1 MTMPDSRLRTI
12 IMHVEDLPGV
22 LNRVTSLFRRRGYNI
37 ESLAVG
43 RTDVPGVSRM
53 TIVMEADDDAARRI
67 EANLYKLVNVLRVED
82 TQHRS
87 SVTRELALIKVRA
100 DQASRAHLLQLAEVF
115 RSRVVDVGL
124 EALIFEITGT
134 RDKIDGL
141 AEVLRPYGIV
151 EMVRTGVVAMLR
163 SAEASDAQATEST
176 TEPPA
181 EPAADQETRPRW
193 TGPDSIRPT
202 DTNAA

>member
-1 MTMPDSRLRTI
+1 MSGSPEANVRLRTF

-22 LNRVTSLFRRRGYNI
+22 LNRVTSLFRRRNYNI

-82 TQHRS
+82 TARRPC
-87 SVTRELALIKVRA
+87 VVRELALIKVRA
-100 DQASRAHLLQLAEVF
+100 DAASRAHVLQLAEVF
-115 RSRVVDVGL
+115 RARPIDVGP
-124 EALIFEITGT
+124 EALIFEITGP

-141 AEVLRPYGIV
+141 AEVLAAYGIV
-151 EMVRTGVVAMLR
+151 ELVRTGAVAMLR
-163 SAEASDAQATEST
+163 SAEAADAATPERD
-176 TEPPA
+176 EPRPS
-181 EPAADQETRPRW
+181 AA
-193 TGPDSIRPT
+193 
-202 DTNAA
+202 

>member
-1 MTMPDSRLRTI
+1 MTDIRLRTF

-43 RTDVPGVSRM
+43 RTEVPGVSRM
-53 TIVMEADDDAARRI
+53 TIVMEANDDAARRI

-82 TQHRS
+82 TARRPA
-87 SVTRELALIKVRA
+87 VTRELALIKVHA
-100 DQASRAHLLQLAEVF
+100 DRTSRAHLLQLAEVF
-115 RSRVVDVGL
+115 RARAIDVGP

-141 AEVLRPYGIV
+141 ADVLAPYGII
-151 EMVRTGVVAMLR
+151 EMVRTGAVAMLR
-163 SAEASDAQATEST
+163 SAEATEATT
-176 TEPPA
+176 R
-181 EPAADQETRPRW
+181 DQEEPR
-193 TGPDSIRPT
+193 TS
-202 DTNAA
+202 AA

>member
-1 MTMPDSRLRTI
+1 MTNIRLRTF

-43 RTDVPGVSRM
+43 RTEVDGVSRM

-82 TQHRS
+82 TTLRPT
-87 SVTRELALIKVRA
+87 VTRELALIKVRT
-100 DQASRAHLLQLAEVF
+100 DQSNRAQVLQLTEVF
-115 RSRVVDVGL
+115 RARVIDVGP

-134 RDKIDGL
+134 RDKVDSL
-141 AEVLRPYGIV
+141 AEVLAPYGVI
-151 EMVRTGVVAMLR
+151 ELVRTGAVAMVR
-163 SAEASDAQATEST
+163 SAESNEATPTVQE
-176 TEPPA
+176 EPPTTPRD
-181 EPAADQETRPRW
+181 EMNSSRSISGAA
-193 TGPDSIRPT
+193 
-202 DTNAA
+202 